1 MDNRENRNDN
11 TYYTE
16 YDNMNGN
23 SYSNNGGYNSNG
35 YSNGNYN
42 TGNYYSGKTYD
53 SAEMQSKIMTKSFLI
68 VLAALMVTAVT
79 ATFVVYNDALANAVF
94 SSFPIFLV
102 AEFVVVIGATV
113 AISKR
118 KTGLATGLFAIYAII
133 NGLTLSVI
141 FYAYDIGS
149 IQEVLLLTAGM
160 FAGMALI
167 GATTHINL
175 TKVGSFLLMALWGVI
190 LVSVVNVFFLHSTGL
205 NLMIDYVG
213 VLIFVVLTA
222 YDTQK
227 MKAMARSGEM
237 SDANIISLYC
247 GMQLYLDFINLFLR
261 LLRIFGRSRN

>member
-1 MDNRENRNDN
+1 MQYLECFHR
-11 TYYTE
+11 YYNPQFTPHH
-16 YDNMNGN
+16 
-23 SYSNNGGYNSNG
+23 S
-35 YSNGNYN
+35 
-42 TGNYYSGKTYD
+42 
-53 SAEMQSKIMTKSFLI
+53 QKSPAVIFHCC
-68 VLAALMVTAVT
+68 AA
-79 ATFVVYNDALANAVF
+79 F
-94 SSFPIFLV
+94 
-102 AEFVVVIGATV
+102 
-113 AISKR
+113 
-118 KTGLATGLFAIYAII
+118 FAH